1 MKNSTKRQLQRFNY
15 QSINNITNKMVK
27 ILNENKNKLKTIEV
41 EGDK

>member
-1 MKNSTKRQLQRFNY
+1 MKNSTKRQLQSFNY